1 MTAIEQAPS
10 TFDLRSVPIVDT
22 DTHVTEP
29 PDLWTSRVAKKYID
43 LVPHVEVHPE
53 TGHHHWRIG
62 DHWLM
67 AVGFYAVAGW
77 KEHPPSTPNE
87 LDEVDPGAWQAVDRL
102 ARMDEYGIHAQV
114 LYPNLIGFESPL
126 FIELG
131 SEVALACT
139 RAYND
144 FISEF
149 SGADPARLI
158 PITMLPFWD
167 VDASI
172 EEMQRCQ
179 EQGHRGVLFANK
191 YEQIGLPGFTDTH
204 WDPIYAAAQDM
215 DLSINFH
222 VGFSAS
228 QSGAAAG
235 MTALLANFD
244 PRVAAR
250 GTAMGLMSNGDSI
263 ASIVTSG
270 LCDRFPTLRFVSVES
285 GFGFV
290 PYLLES
296 LDWHWKGYG
305 AHLHSPLLP
314 SEYFRRQCYGSF
326 WFERSTLPLL
336 EVYPDN
342 FMFETDY
349 PHPTSMSPGPAS
361 PAQLPA
367 QHVAE
372 AFAGIKPDVAR
383 KALHDNA
390 ATVYHLDGSGHRG
403 GLS

>member
-1 MTAIEQAPS
+1 MTD
-10 TFDLRSVPIVDT
+10 TLDLARVKVVDT

-29 PDLWTSRVAKKYID
+29 PDLWTSRVPKAMVD
-43 LVPHVEVHPE
+43 RVPHVEVHPE
-53 TGHHHWRIG
+53 TGKHHWRIG

-77 KEHPPSTPNE
+77 KEHPPSTPAE
-87 LDEVDPGAWQAVDRL
+87 LDEVDPGAWRPEERL
-102 ARMDEYGIHAQV
+102 LRMDEYGIHAQV

-131 SEVALACT
+131 PEVALACT
-139 RAYND
+139 QAYND
-144 FISEF
+144 FMSDF
-149 SGADPARLI
+149 SSTDPDRLI

-167 VDASI
+167 QDAAVT
-172 EEMQRCQ
+172 EMERCR
-179 EQGHRGVLFANK
+179 EKGHRGVLFANK
-191 YEQIGLPGFTDTH
+191 YEQINLPPFVDPY
-204 WDPIYAAAQDM
+204 WDRILAAAQDL
-215 DLSINFH
+215 DLSVNFH

-228 QSGAAAG
+228 QTGAAAN
-235 MTALLANFD
+235 MTALLQQFD

-250 GTAMGLMSNGDSI
+250 GTSIGLMGNADSI
-263 ASIVTSG
+263 AAIVTSG
-270 LCDRFPTLRFVSVES
+270 LCDRFPRLKFVSVES
-285 GFGFV
+285 GFGYI

-305 AHLHSPLLP
+305 AHIKSPMLP
-314 SEYFRRQCYGSF
+314 SEYFRRQCYGCF

-336 EVYPDN
+336 ETYPDN

-361 PAQLPA
+361 PAQLPKD
-367 QHVAE
+367 HIAE
-372 AFAGIKPDVAR
+372 AFASVPPDLAR

-390 ATVYHLDGSGHRG
+390 AAVYHLDD
-403 GLS
+403 

>member
-1 MTAIEQAPS
+1 
-10 TFDLRSVPIVDT
+10 
-22 DTHVTEP
+22 
-29 PDLWTSRVAKKYID
+29 
-43 LVPHVEVHPE
+43 
-53 TGHHHWRIG
+53 
-62 DHWLM
+62 
-67 AVGFYAVAGW
+67 
-77 KEHPPSTPNE
+77 
-87 LDEVDPGAWQAVDRL
+87 
-102 ARMDEYGIHAQV
+102 MDEYGIHAQV

-131 SEVALACT
+131 PEVALACT

-149 SGADPARLI
+149 SSADPNRLV

-167 VDASI
+167 IDASLD
-172 EEMQRCQ
+172 EMRRAR
-179 EQGHRGVLFANK
+179 EMGHAGVLFANK
-191 YEQIGLPGFTDTH
+191 YELIGLPSFTDPH
-204 WDPIYAAAQDM
+204 WDRIYAAAQDM

-228 QSGAAAG
+228 QAGAAAG
-235 MTALLANFD
+235 MTNLLANFD
-244 PRVAAR
+244 PRAAAK

-263 ASIVTSG
+263 AAIVTSG
-270 LCDRFPTLRFVSVES
+270 LCDRFPRLKFVSVES
-285 GFGFV
+285 GFGFI

-305 AHLHSPLLP
+305 AHLKSPMLP

-336 EVYPDN
+336 EIYPDN

-361 PAQLPA
+361 PAQIPS
-367 QHVAE
+367 QHVTE
-372 AFAGIKPDVAR
+372 AFARVKPDVAR

-390 ATVYHLDGSGHRG
+390 AAVYHLDGQP
-403 GLS
+403 